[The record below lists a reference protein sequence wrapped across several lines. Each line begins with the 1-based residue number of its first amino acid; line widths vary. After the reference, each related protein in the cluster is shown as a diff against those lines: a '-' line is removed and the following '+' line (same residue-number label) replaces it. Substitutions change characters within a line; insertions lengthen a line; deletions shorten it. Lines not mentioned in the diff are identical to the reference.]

1 MPATFLH
8 DPDNSWESLVLN
20 VTNYGEASMAATA
33 YNLKK
38 FLKFIKKDVKSVSIG
53 AEKHLL
59 NHLALLQLIL
69 SPNRSLKI

>member
-1 MPATFLH
+1 MGMRRSNTRGI
-8 DPDNSWESLVLN
+8 
-20 VTNYGEASMAATA
+20 TNANKGMLMAATA

-38 FLKFIKKDVKSVSIG
+38 FLKFIKKDVKSVSIS